1 MKKKILKLFR
11 SLSKIMLPILF
22 KILIYLKLNR
32 RFINFLN
39 EKSYK
44 SNDVYNFNE
53 IIKNLIRN
61 KKIIALDVGAQ
72 GGFNSDNFFP
82 NKYNHFFNNILVEP
96 IKAEADK
103 LKEEKF
109 VINKGLWSK
118 KENKKLYILENRLG
132 STSMYIPDEEAFDL
146 HDINSNDFENY
157 KVTRTIEIE
166 CDTLSSQL
174 SGLNIELLDYLKID
188 TQGAELEILKGIGS
202 YRPLLIKIEVH
213 FFSMYKNVP
222 SWHELIN
229 CLYNLGYVLIDMK
242 GIGRHNTRIPA
253 ETDMIFIPNFN
264 NETGKELI
272 KNNNEKFIS
281 LMLIFG
287 QLKIL
292 QIILKRLQIDNNEI
306 ERLEDHY
313 FN

>member
-1 MKKKILKLFR
+1 
-11 SLSKIMLPILF
+11 
-22 KILIYLKLNR
+22 
-32 RFINFLN
+32 
-39 EKSYK
+39 
-44 SNDVYNFNE
+44 
-53 IIKNLIRN
+53 
-61 KKIIALDVGAQ
+61 
-72 GGFNSDNFFP
+72 
-82 NKYNHFFNNILVEP
+82 
-96 IKAEADK
+96 
-103 LKEEKF
+103 
-109 VINKGLWSK
+109 
-118 KENKKLYILENRLG
+118 
-132 STSMYIPDEEAFDL
+132 MYIPDEEAFDL

-306 ERLEDHY
+306 KRLEDHY